1 MRVREA
7 VIDRMKM
14 GKMKYGHGVRIMDDT
29 VTWGTVKNSWLE
41 MASEELLDAIIY
53 VIADYLRTEEKIHDE
68 EAKDELRGAGG
79 VPSYIPEGQDLR
91 VLKVHPNDEGCPC
104 GGTHVNSL
112 D

>member
-1 MRVREA
+1 MYMHLREA
-7 VIDRMKM
+7 VIDRMNM

-68 EAKDELRGAGG
+68 EAKD
-79 VPSYIPEGQDLR
+79 D
-91 VLKVHPNDEGCPC
+91 ND
-104 GGTHVNSL
+104 HIMHIFDNVNTDSSEKHHK
-112 D
+112 

>member
-7 VIDRMKM
+7 VIDRMKL

-68 EAKDELRGAGG
+68 EAKDDNDLIMHIFDNVNTVSSEKHRMLLGG
-79 VPSYIPEGQDLR
+79 LISMTQICYA
-91 VLKVHPNDEGCPC
+91 
-104 GGTHVNSL
+104 
-112 D
+112 

>member
-7 VIDRMKM
+7 VIDRMKL

-68 EAKDELRGAGG
+68 EAKDDN
-79 VPSYIPEGQDLR
+79 DLIM
-91 VLKVHPNDEGCPC
+91 HIFDN
-104 GGTHVNSL
+104 VNTVSSEKHHTL
-112 D
+112 LSGLISMTQICYT

>member
-41 MASEELLDAIIY
+41 MASEELLDAII
-53 VIADYLRTEEKIHDE
+53 
-68 EAKDELRGAGG
+68 
-79 VPSYIPEGQDLR
+79 
-91 VLKVHPNDEGCPC
+91 
-104 GGTHVNSL
+104 
-112 D
+112 

>member
-68 EAKDELRGAGG
+68 EAKDDNDLIMHIFDNVNTVSSEKHRSLL
-79 VPSYIPEGQDLR
+79 EGLISMTR
-91 VLKVHPNDEGCPC
+91 ICL
-104 GGTHVNSL
+104 
-112 D
+112 

>member
-1 MRVREA
+1 MHLREA

-68 EAKDELRGAGG
+68 EAKDDNDLIMHIFDNPKTVRSEKHCSLL
-79 VPSYIPEGQDLR
+79 EGLINMTQICL
-91 VLKVHPNDEGCPC
+91 
-104 GGTHVNSL
+104 
-112 D
+112 

>member
-29 VTWGTVKNSWLE
+29 VTWGTIKNSWLE

-68 EAKDELRGAGG
+68 GAKDDN
-79 VPSYIPEGQDLR
+79 DLIM
-91 VLKVHPNDEGCPC
+91 HIFDN
-104 GGTHVNSL
+104 VNTVSSEKHHKLLSGLISL
-112 D
+112 TQICL

>member
-1 MRVREA
+1 MHLREA

-68 EAKDELRGAGG
+68 EAKDDNNLIMHIFDNVNTVSSE
-79 VPSYIPEGQDLR
+79 
-91 VLKVHPNDEGCPC
+91 KHPPFFLFLLTTTQIC
-104 GGTHVNSL
+104 L
-112 D
+112 

>member
-14 GKMKYGHGVRIMDDT
+14 GKMKYGHGVRIMDDI

-53 VIADYLRTEEKIHDE
+53 VIADYLRTEERIHDE
-68 EAKDELRGAGG
+68 EAKDDN
-79 VPSYIPEGQDLR
+79 DLIM
-91 VLKVHPNDEGCPC
+91 HIFDN
-104 GGTHVNSL
+104 VNTVSSEKHHAL
-112 D
+112 LSGLISMTQICYT